1 MYLKKIHIQGFK
13 SFADKIE
20 IKFKNNITAIV
31 GPNGSGKSNISDA
44 VRWVLGEQSIKSLRG
59 SKMEDIIFAGTNK
72 RPALSFAEVTIF
84 FDNKDGEIPLEYN
97 EVAVTRRIFRSGDS
111 EYYINKNS
119 CRLKDIRSLFMD
131 TGIGKDG
138 YSIIGQGRIDEILS
152 NKPEDR
158 RSIFEEAAGIIKYKT
173 KKEESERKLKN
184 TDENLLRIDDLIAE
198 IGSQSKRL
206 EKDSKKANEFISTFN
221 ELKDLESNI
230 YIKDINKVDDQKTL
244 IKRDI
249 FQMENEIIGNENEKQ
264 EKESKFESLKIEMD
278 SKEREIEIL
287 REKKE
292 NIIRLKEEFNNSLN
306 LSLEK
311 ESFYK
316 KDLERINKELKEIN
330 HEKNRLDKETK
341 SEVEKE
347 KLISK
352 DYKDLISEYEIK
364 QKELNIIDGKIN
376 RIEMEI
382 EDKKHKINFL
392 YEEIADKKGK
402 INNVND
408 IYLNIDNRLSEFENE
423 KRELLEKLN
432 TIARDIKKLLNDKRQ
447 IEIKQNEFFE
457 EKSRD
462 EFKEKEL
469 QRKVNTDLKKI
480 KELEIKVERINSSY
494 KLYKNMEYSY
504 EGYYKSVKNLIK
516 ALENKKLKNNGFH
529 GIIGSLLSVD
539 EKYEVAINISLGGNL
554 QNIVV
559 DSEENAKYMIS
570 YLKNNNLGRV
580 TFLPIN
586 TIKGSSLNINIE
598 EIKKYG
604 VIGIANELIEYE
616 KKYEN
621 IFKSLLGRTIVI
633 DSIDNAILFAKE
645 TNHKYR
651 IVSLAGEIL
660 NPGGSLSGGSYNDN
674 ISIINRRN
682 KIKNMESSLDSLK
695 FDLNNL
701 RDENLIF
708 QDDLNLLKN
717 KIEMARVNLEESNID
732 KINIDNDI
740 KSLENKKDFF
750 KKNIQKLGYQIE
762 EVQNSSRESLE
773 NSLQDKEVL
782 KTDLNKLAKL
792 KEVVK
797 ENMESLNSN
806 KENREKVY
814 KHVNEIELSIKLTE
828 SELSN
833 LNNEIKKLKEK
844 ILDNNLLKEKRIEE
858 LSLNKEELEEII
870 ISKES
875 SNCEKEKRS
884 LEELEINKEIKIK
897 SLNKDKYIN
906 DFYRE
911 QETLKTLNRNINTLE
926 RARNEKEL
934 KLSKLQIKRD
944 NISLKLMEDYNLT
957 VEAALLIETPLDDIK
972 KSRNRVGNLKS
983 KIKQIGSVNLGS
995 LEEYKEVKERLD
1007 FMEAQHKDLIKSKES
1022 LQRIIKDME
1031 KEMRVHFLSSF
1042 KEIKENF
1049 SEVFSELF
1057 DGGTATLELENNE
1070 EDILTSGIEI
1080 KAKPPGKVL
1089 QNLSLLSGGEKSLV
1103 AVSLLFAILKAKP
1116 SPFCIL
1122 DEIDAAL
1129 DDSNINRYT
1138 SYLKKINKYT
1148 QVVLITHR
1156 KTSME
1161 IANVLYGVTM
1171 EEKGISRII
1180 SMKLKENVNE
1190 LVG

>member
-230 YIKDINKVDDQKTL
+230 YIKDINKIDNEKTL

-762 EVQNSSRESLE
+762 EVQN
-773 NSLQDKEVL
+773 
-782 KTDLNKLAKL
+782 
-792 KEVVK
+792 
-797 ENMESLNSN
+797 
-806 KENREKVY
+806 
-814 KHVNEIELSIKLTE
+814 
-828 SELSN
+828 
-833 LNNEIKKLKEK
+833 
-844 ILDNNLLKEKRIEE
+844 
-858 LSLNKEELEEII
+858 
-870 ISKES
+870 
-875 SNCEKEKRS
+875 
-884 LEELEINKEIKIK
+884 
-897 SLNKDKYIN
+897 
-906 DFYRE
+906 
-911 QETLKTLNRNINTLE
+911 
-926 RARNEKEL
+926 
-934 KLSKLQIKRD
+934 
-944 NISLKLMEDYNLT
+944 
-957 VEAALLIETPLDDIK
+957 
-972 KSRNRVGNLKS
+972 
-983 KIKQIGSVNLGS
+983 
-995 LEEYKEVKERLD
+995 
-1007 FMEAQHKDLIKSKES
+1007 
-1022 LQRIIKDME
+1022 
-1031 KEMRVHFLSSF
+1031 
-1042 KEIKENF
+1042 
-1049 SEVFSELF
+1049 
-1057 DGGTATLELENNE
+1057 
-1070 EDILTSGIEI
+1070 
-1080 KAKPPGKVL
+1080 
-1089 QNLSLLSGGEKSLV
+1089 
-1103 AVSLLFAILKAKP
+1103 
-1116 SPFCIL
+1116 
-1122 DEIDAAL
+1122 
-1129 DDSNINRYT
+1129 
-1138 SYLKKINKYT
+1138 
-1148 QVVLITHR
+1148 
-1156 KTSME
+1156 
-1161 IANVLYGVTM
+1161 
-1171 EEKGISRII
+1171 
-1180 SMKLKENVNE
+1180 
-1190 LVG
+1190 